1 MSESMNQQ
9 PVPLHDHGQRRPMKK
24 RLWWIAIS
32 PTVWAIHFLACYITA
47 AVWCE
52 KIGEGNLRPLQISVG
67 IYTAIALP
75 MIIWVGYS
83 SYRNFR
89 RGDPPVPF
97 DFDDPTDR
105 THFFGFTAF
114 LLSALSVVATLF
126 TVLVFV
132 LVGSCD

>member
-1 MSESMNQQ
+1 
-9 PVPLHDHGQRRPMKK
+9 MKK

-32 PTVWAIHFLACYITA
+32 PSVWAIHFLACYITA

-83 SYRNFR
+83 SYRNF
-89 RGDPPVPF
+89 
-97 DFDDPTDR
+97 
-105 THFFGFTAF
+105 
-114 LLSALSVVATLF
+114 
-126 TVLVFV
+126 
-132 LVGSCD
+132 